1 MGLDMYLYR
10 AKKPKY
16 STDEEFITKNWLE
29 EKGFYCIPKESMDY
43 SKEALLPYCKEDDVM
58 IKMINIRQIIIDNGY
73 DPDTCE
79 IYLRYQ
85 IKDKIGYK
93 ICSENKVLKEI
104 ELTIEELKIR
114 YEYESLE
121 DVYVVDLK
129 EVAYWR
135 KEYDLQDYIYRII
148 DSSIDNCEYKKL
160 SMDQVLDI
168 LDYDDSG
175 VDTDCIEDET
185 EDCAYFY
192 LEWY

>member
-1 MGLDMYLYR
+1 MRLDMYLYK
-10 AKKPKY
+10 AKRPKY
-16 STDEEFITKNWLE
+16 LPDEEFVTKDWLE
-29 EKGFYCIPKESMDY
+29 EKGFYYILKENVGHLE
-43 SKEALLPYCKEDDVM
+43 EALLPYCKEDDVM
-58 IKMINIRQIIIDNGY
+58 IKMINIRQIIIDNGG
-73 DPDTCE
+73 DPDTCKL
-79 IYLRYQ
+79 YLRYQ
-85 IKDKIGYK
+85 VGNKIGYK
-93 ICSENKVLKEI
+93 ICSGNEVLKEI
-104 ELTIEELKIR
+104 ELTMEELKTR

-121 DVYVVDLK
+121 DVYVIGLEK
-129 EVAYWR
+129 VAYWR